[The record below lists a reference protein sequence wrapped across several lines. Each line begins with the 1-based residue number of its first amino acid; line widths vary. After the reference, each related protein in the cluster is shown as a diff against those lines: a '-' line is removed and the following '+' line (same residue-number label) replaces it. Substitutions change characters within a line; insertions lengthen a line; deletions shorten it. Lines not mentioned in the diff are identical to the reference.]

1 MTEPLPPTDPAAPPA
16 VEPVR
21 RPRIEDKMPPS
32 IWIRLLIY
40 VAVGHL
46 VAAFIWLLFEV
57 GAK

>member
-1 MTEPLPPTDPAAPPA
+1 MTEPVHPTDPAAPPA
-16 VEPVR
+16 VQPAER
-21 RPRIEDKMPPS
+21 RRIEDKMPPS

>member
-1 MTEPLPPTDPAAPPA
+1 MTEPVPPTDPATPPVAP
-16 VEPVR
+16 R
-21 RPRIEDKMPPS
+21 TSTPRMEDKMPPS
-32 IWIRLLIY
+32 IWIRLVIY